1 MYKGYD
7 LSLSEEDIIFL
18 GSVNS
23 ASIST
28 IKNAMKAEKKSI
40 QSKITS
46 FFEET
51 ISLDSYKLDTGALD
65 GTKMIDD
72 WFPIINADVFIS
84 HSHKDQNLAISLAAW
99 LYEQFGLNSFIDSTV
114 WGYSND
120 LLRSLDEKYCYNKNT
135 KTFSY
140 EKRNVTTSH
149 VHMMLATALSNMINN
164 SECLF
169 FLNTPNSITV
179 DKEILDN
186 EDYTYSPWLYGE
198 LSTAMIVEKRY
209 PRSLEFELRKSLYE
223 SSQSLEVADEFLIR
237 YKADLS
243 QLTKLDKYDLNLWF
257 NNVKRSKNKGSST
270 LDRLYLETIL
280 EKE

>member
-7 LSLSEEDIIFL
+7 LSLSEEDLIFL
-18 GSVNS
+18 GGVNG

-28 IKNAMKAEKKSI
+28 IKNTLEAEKKSI
-40 QSKITS
+40 HSKITS
-46 FFEET
+46 LFEET

-65 GTKMIDD
+65 GTKVIDD

-84 HSHKDQNLAISLAAW
+84 HSHKDENLAISLAAW

-140 EKRNVTTSH
+140 EKRNITTSH
-149 VHMMLATALSNMINN
+149 VHMMLTTALSNMIDK

-179 DKEILDN
+179 DKEIIDN
-186 EDYTYSPWLYGE
+186 EDYTFSPWLYGE
-198 LSTAMIVEKRY
+198 LSTAMIVEKRH
-209 PRSLEFELRKSLYE
+209 PRLDFELRKSLYE
-223 SSQSLEVADEFLIR
+223 SSQNLEVADEVLIR
-237 YKADLS
+237 YKTDLS
-243 QLTKLDKYDLNLWF
+243 QLTKLDKYGLNLWF
-257 NNVKRSKNKGSST
+257 NDVKRSKDKGSST
-270 LDRLYLETIL
+270 LDNLYLKTIF